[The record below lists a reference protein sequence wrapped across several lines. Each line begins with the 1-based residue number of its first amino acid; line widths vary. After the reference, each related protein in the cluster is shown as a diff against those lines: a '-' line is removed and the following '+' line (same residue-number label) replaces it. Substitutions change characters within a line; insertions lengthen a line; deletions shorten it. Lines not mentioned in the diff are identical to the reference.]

1 MPQQVEEEAAKPGAH
16 DVKYR
21 LEEADCKRQSAKRRR
36 ERKTMPK
43 GNEDR
48 KKALS
53 AIMRDTGEDMGTR
66 LRASEFLGR
75 CEGDFSGQDE
85 SSGPEEG
92 LFSPRAFTLK
102 LEAPQTKER
111 ARRIFQALDDNTG
124 SE

>member
-1 MPQQVEEEAAKPGAH
+1 VEEEAAKTGAH

-43 GNEDR
+43 SNEDR

-92 LFSPRAFTLK
+92 LFSPPRFYVKAGSPPDK
-102 LEAPQTKER
+102 G
-111 ARRIFQALDDNTG
+111 TG
-124 SE
+124 PANIPGVGR